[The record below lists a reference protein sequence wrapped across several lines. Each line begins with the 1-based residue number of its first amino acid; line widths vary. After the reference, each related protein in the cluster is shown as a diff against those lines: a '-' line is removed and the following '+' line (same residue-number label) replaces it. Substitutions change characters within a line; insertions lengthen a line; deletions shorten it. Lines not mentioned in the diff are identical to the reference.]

1 MNRLALKTFVCRFAI
16 GLGLLLTAAAARAGD
31 TIRIMVAGLEKQI
44 YLPATLA
51 ERLGYFKAQGLAVQL
66 LDETSGV
73 HAEDQLLTGAVQGVV
88 GFYDHTI
95 ALQAKGK
102 FVQAVVQL
110 GQAPG
115 EAELVATRLA
125 GTILSP
131 ADFRGRAL
139 GVTGLGSSTQLLTQY
154 LASLH
159 GLKAADMRF
168 VAVGSGESFA
178 AALRQGRIDAGA
190 TSEPTASRLL
200 KSGEAQLLVD
210 LRTPQS
216 TEKLLGGVYPGACLY
231 VTARW
236 AASHRA
242 EVQRLVNAFVLALRY
257 IATHSAEEIAD
268 QLPAAH
274 LLGDRTLYVAALRD
288 SKALFVTDGAMPPAG
303 PATVLKVMQQVNRA
317 VQGKAVDLSR
327 TYTTEFTAAAP

>member
-1 MNRLALKTFVCRFAI
+1 AGACT
-16 GLGLLLTAAAARAGD
+16 GD
-31 TIRIMVAGLEKQI
+31 TIRIMVGGLDKQI

-73 HAEDQLLTGAVQGVV
+73 HSEDQLLTGAVQGVV

-102 FVQAVVQL
+102 FAQAVVQF

-115 EAELVATRLA
+115 EVGLVAARLA
-125 GTILSP
+125 DAIQSP
-131 ADFRGRAL
+131 ADFRGRTV
-139 GVTGLGSSTQLLTQY
+139 GVTGLGSSTHLLTQY
-154 LASLH
+154 LAATH
-159 GLKAADMRF
+159 GLKPGETRF
-168 VAVGSGESFA
+168 LAVGSGDSFT
-178 AALRQGRIDAGA
+178 AALRDGRIDAGT

-200 KSGEAQLLVD
+200 KAGEARMLVD

-236 AASHRA
+236 AASHRD
-242 EVQRLVNAFVLALRY
+242 EVQRLVNALVLALRY
-257 IATHSAEEIAD
+257 ISTHSAEEIAA
-268 QLPAAH
+268 QLPVQH
-274 LLGDRTLYVAALRD
+274 LLGDRAGYVAALRD
-288 SKALFVTDGAMPPAG
+288 SKAMFIADGAMPASG
-303 PATVLKVMQQVNRA
+303 PQTVLKVMQRVNRA
-317 VQGKAVDLSR
+317 VQGKAIDL
-327 TYTTEFTAAAP
+327 